1 MAHDSD
7 TQEVSVLNFQG
18 LHACKDCMLGLS
30 LILPRSLCHMW
41 VSVSLVTADSVPDT
55 QQAAPCD
62 TTFVVIQTSVIFLL
76 FLAMDMVLNQLV
88 QVLTS

>member
-1 MAHDSD
+1 MALDSN
-7 TQEVSVLNFQG
+7 TQEVNVLNLQG

-30 LILPRSLCHMW
+30 LTLPRSLCHMCF
-41 VSVSLVTADSVPDT
+41 SVSLVTADSVPDT